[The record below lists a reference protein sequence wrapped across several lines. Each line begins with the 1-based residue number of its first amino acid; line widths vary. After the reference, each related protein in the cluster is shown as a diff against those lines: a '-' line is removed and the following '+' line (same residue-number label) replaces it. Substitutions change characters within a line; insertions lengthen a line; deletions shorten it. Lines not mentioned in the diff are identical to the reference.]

1 MNNHL
6 AVIATNRFGMGARDH
21 EIKNAQSDPQGWL
34 QEHLTIPVLDSSLPD
49 SSTIIS
55 QYAEFRARK
64 NSEKPNQKQD
74 NPSSMMAPIRRNY
87 FQFSSDTLTRSIES
101 PHSFSWRLLDFFS
114 NHFSVSAQGGLMTP
128 LAPTLE
134 REAIA
139 PNLFGSFADLLIAVE
154 KHPAML
160 VYLDN
165 EKSIGPESRQASYLK
180 KNSKKARGMNENLA
194 REILELHT
202 MGVNGGYQLEDI
214 QELAKAITGWS
225 VARPGKKEGHGFLF
239 RERAHQPGQRTILRK
254 KYPDTGANQGEAILR
269 DLAVHPATARYVS
282 WKLARHLISDQPPAG
297 LVDTMQEQWLKTG
310 GNLKAVI
317 TALIQHPQSWQ
328 VEQRKLK
335 TPREFLV
342 SVCRATDG
350 LSPRKK
356 NREHHSRTL
365 VNTLTAMG
373 HKPLGAGSPAG
384 FADVSS
390 AWDGS
395 DALLTRIDW
404 ANRWVESLKKRTD
417 PLALADTI
425 LGQQVM
431 NNSRTIIS
439 RAESRQQGL
448 SLLLLSPEFMRR

>member
-1 MNNHL
+1 MTNHL

-21 EIKNAQSDPQGWL
+21 EIKEAQSDPQGWL
-34 QEHLTIPVLDSSLPD
+34 GTHLISPALDNSLPD
-49 SSTIIS
+49 SWAVIN
-55 QYAEFRARK
+55 QYAEFRAIK
-64 NSEKPNQKQD
+64 NAEKSGQKPGNQ
-74 NPSSMMAPIRRNY
+74 NAMMAPLRRTY
-87 FQFSSDTLTRSIES
+87 FQFCSDTLTRSISSE
-101 PHSFSWRLLDFFS
+101 HSFSWRLLDFFS
-114 NHFSVSAQGGLMTP
+114 NHFSVSAQGGLMAP

-139 PNLFGSFADLLIAVE
+139 PNLFGSFADLLVAVE
-154 KHPAML
+154 THPAML
-160 VYLDN
+160 IYLDN
-165 EKSIGPESRQASYLK
+165 EKSIGPDSRQANYLK
-180 KNSKKARGMNENLA
+180 KKAKKTRGMNENLA

-225 VARPGKKEGHGFLF
+225 VARPEKEEGHGFLF
-239 RERAHQPGQRTILRK
+239 RERAHQPGQRNVLGKT
-254 KYPDTGANQGEAILR
+254 YPDTGASQGETILR

-282 WKLARHLISDQPPAG
+282 WKLARHIISDQPPAD
-297 LVDTMQEQWLKTG
+297 LVDKMQEQWLKTS
-310 GNLKAVI
+310 GNLKEVI
-317 TALIQHPQSWQ
+317 TVLIQHPQSWQ
-328 VEQRKLK
+328 IEQQKLK

-350 LSPRKK
+350 VSPRKK
-356 NREHHSRTL
+356 NREQQSRML

-373 HKPLGAGSPAG
+373 HKPFGAGSPAG
-384 FADVSS
+384 YADISS

-404 ANRWVESLKKRTD
+404 TNRWVESLKKRVD
-417 PLALADTI
+417 PLTLMDTT
-425 LGQQVM
+425 LGEQM
-431 NNSRTIIS
+431 ASDSRTIIG

>member
-1 MNNHL
+1 MTNHL

-21 EIKNAQSDPQGWL
+21 EIKDAQSDPQGWL
-34 QEHLTIPVLDSSLPD
+34 QKHLTIPVLDNSLPD
-49 SSTIIS
+49 SSTVIS
-55 QYAEFRARK
+55 QYAEFRASK
-64 NSEKPNQKQD
+64 NAEKSSQQQKNQ
-74 NPSSMMAPIRRNY
+74 SSMMVPIRRNY
-87 FQFSSDTLTRSIES
+87 FQFCSDTLTRSIES

-139 PNLFGSFADLLIAVE
+139 PNLFGTFAGLLIAVE

-165 EKSIGPESRQASYLK
+165 EKSIGPDSRQANYLK
-180 KNSKKARGMNENLA
+180 KNSKRTRGMNENLA

-202 MGVNGGYQLEDI
+202 IGVNGGYQLEDI

-225 VARPGKKEGHGFLF
+225 VARPDKKEGHGFIF
-239 RERAHQPGQRTILRK
+239 RKRAHQPDQRTVLGK
-254 KYPDTGANQGEAILR
+254 KYPDTGENQGEAILR
-269 DLAVHPATARYVS
+269 DLAMHPATARYVS
-282 WKLARHLISDQPPAG
+282 WKLARHIISDQPPSD
-297 LVDTMQEQWLKTG
+297 LVDAMKDRWLQTN
-310 GNLKAVI
+310 GNLKEVLI
-317 TALIQHPQSWQ
+317 TLIQHPKSWQ
-328 VEQRKLK
+328 VEQQKLK
-335 TPREFLV
+335 TPREFLI
-342 SVCRATDG
+342 SVCRATDT
-350 LSPRKK
+350 LAPRKK
-356 NREHHSRTL
+356 NTEQHHRML
-365 VNTLTAMG
+365 VNTLTTMG
-373 HKPLGAGSPAG
+373 HKPFGAGSPAG

-404 ANRWVESLKKRTD
+404 TNRWVESLKKRID
-417 PLALADTI
+417 PIELADRV
-425 LGQQVM
+425 LGQQLM
-431 NNSRTIIS
+431 GDSRTIIN

>member
-1 MNNHL
+1 MTNQL

-21 EIKNAQSDPQGWL
+21 EIRDAQSDPQGWL
-34 QEHLTIPVLDSSLPD
+34 STHLNTPVLDHSLPD
-49 SSTIIS
+49 SSVVMS
-55 QYAEFRARK
+55 QYAEFRSRK
-64 NSEKPNQKQD
+64 SAEKSGQKPGNQ
-74 NPSSMMAPIRRNY
+74 NAMMAPLRRTY
-87 FQFSSDTLTRSIES
+87 FQLCSDTLTRSITSEY
-101 PHSFSWRLLDFFS
+101 SFSWRLLDFFS

-165 EKSIGPESRQASYLK
+165 EKSIGPESRQANYLK

-239 RERAHQPGQRTILRK
+239 RERAHQPGQRTVLGK

-269 DLAVHPATARYVS
+269 DLAMHPATARYVS
-282 WKLARHLISDQPPAG
+282 WKLARHMISDQPPAT

-310 GNLKAVI
+310 GNLKEVI
-317 TALIQHPQSWQ
+317 TALIQHPLSWQ
-328 VEQRKLK
+328 IEQQKLK

-356 NREHHSRTL
+356 NREQQSRIL

-373 HKPLGAGSPAG
+373 HKPFGAGSPAG

-417 PLALADTI
+417 PLALADAI
-425 LGQQVM
+425 LGQQTVSE
-431 NNSRTIIS
+431 SRTIIR

>member
-1 MNNHL
+1 MTNHL

-21 EIKNAQSDPQGWL
+21 EIKDAQSDPQGWL
-34 QEHLTIPVLDSSLPD
+34 RTHLTTPIMDNSLPD
-49 SSTIIS
+49 SSAVMS

-64 NSEKPNQKQD
+64 KAEKAGQKQ
-74 NPSSMMAPIRRNY
+74 NSQNSMMAPLKKTY
-87 FQFSSDTLTRSIES
+87 FQFCSDTLTRTITST
-101 PHSFSWRLLDFFS
+101 HSFSWRLLDFFS

-139 PNLFGSFADLLIAVE
+139 PNLFGSFADLLVAVE
-154 KHPAML
+154 THPAML
-160 VYLDN
+160 IYLDN
-165 EKSIGPESRQASYLK
+165 EKSIGPESRQANYLK

-225 VARPGKKEGHGFLF
+225 VARPEGKEDHGFLF
-239 RERAHQPGQRTILRK
+239 RERAHQPGQRTVLGK
-254 KYPDTGANQGEAILR
+254 KYPDTGTTQGEAILR

-282 WKLARHLISDQPPAG
+282 RKLARHMISDQPPAD
-297 LVDTMQEQWLKTG
+297 LVDKMQTQWLKTG
-310 GNLKAVI
+310 GNLNDVI
-317 TALIQHPQSWQ
+317 TILIQHPQSWQ
-328 VEQRKLK
+328 IEPQKLK

-342 SVCRATDG
+342 SVCRATDS

-356 NREHHSRTL
+356 NVEQHSRML

-373 HKPLGAGSPAG
+373 HKPFGAGSPAG
-384 FADVSS
+384 FADVGS

-404 ANRWVESLKKRTD
+404 ANRWVEKLKKRID

-425 LGQQVM
+425 LGQQM
-431 NNSRTIIS
+431 MSDSRTIIS

>member
-1 MNNHL
+1 MNTHL

-21 EIKNAQSDPQGWL
+21 EIKEAQSDPQGWL
-34 QEHLTIPVLDSSLPD
+34 RMHLITPVMDKTLPD
-49 SSTIIS
+49 SSTVIS
-55 QYAEFRARK
+55 QYADFRARK
-64 NSEKPNQKQD
+64 KAEKAGQKSSNQ
-74 NPSSMMAPIRRNY
+74 NSMMAPLRRTY
-87 FQFSSDTLTRSIES
+87 FQFCSDILTSSITSDY
-101 PHSFSWRLLDFFS
+101 SFSWRLLDFFS

-160 VYLDN
+160 IYLDN
-165 EKSIGPESRQASYLK
+165 EKSIGPDSRQANYLK
-180 KNSKKARGMNENLA
+180 KKSKKLRGMNENLA

-225 VARPGKKEGHGFLF
+225 VARPEKKEGHGFLF
-239 RERAHQPGQRTILRK
+239 RERAHQPGQRTVLGK
-254 KYPDTGANQGEAILR
+254 TYPDTQTSQGEAILR
-269 DLAVHPATARYVS
+269 DLAAHPATARYVS
-282 WKLARHLISDQPPAG
+282 WKLARHLISDQPPPA
-297 LVDTMQEQWLKTG
+297 LVDKMQEQWLKTG
-310 GNLKAVI
+310 GNLNEVI
-317 TALIQHPQSWQ
+317 TVLIQHPQSWH

-342 SVCRATDG
+342 SVCRATDS
-350 LSPRKK
+350 LSPRKR
-356 NREHHSRTL
+356 NAEQQSRML

-373 HKPLGAGSPAG
+373 HRPFGAGSPAG

-417 PLALADTI
+417 PLALADAI
-425 LGQQVM
+425 LGQQTVSD
-431 NNSRTIIS
+431 SRTIIS

-448 SLLLLSPEFMRR
+448 SLLLLSPEFIRR